1 MQEAIEYLMKQWMA
15 KQLRYLADK
24 LDPQPV
30 VKRNPALPEGWRV
43 V

>member
-15 KQLRYLADK
+15 KQLRYLANK
-24 LDPQPV
+24 LDPPPV
-30 VKRNPALPEGWRV
+30 AQRNPALPPGWRV